1 MGGPCI
7 SFELA
12 GRQHTEV
19 AFCGSDL
26 NTLKSIKQMLTTS
39 YYHITVTTDIYGIET
54 AVAMKNAYA
63 MGVSLAVGLA
73 KRIRTM
79 RLKNIIRRQGL
90 FYQSTK
96 EMSAIIKKS
105 GRRRKKRGFFGGG
118 DLYVT
123 VFGGRTRRLGTLFGK
138 GIYI

>member
-73 KRIRTM
+73 QKDTDGAPC
-79 RLKNIIRRQGL
+79 L
-90 FYQSTK
+90 
-96 EMSAIIKKS
+96 
-105 GRRRKKRGFFGGG
+105 
-118 DLYVT
+118 LYT
-123 VFGGRTRRLGTLFGK
+123 SRLGVLVGVA
-138 GIYI
+138 